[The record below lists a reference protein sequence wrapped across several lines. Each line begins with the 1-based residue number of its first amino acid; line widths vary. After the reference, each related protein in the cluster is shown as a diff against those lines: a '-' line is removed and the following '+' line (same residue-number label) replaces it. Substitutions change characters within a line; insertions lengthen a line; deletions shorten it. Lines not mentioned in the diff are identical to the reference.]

1 MVRGSSQDAWH
12 DESTARGAPRLGRFD
27 PVCCEGAASARAN
40 GSRSSKVFTNSD
52 GQAHGR
58 TGHAG
63 GDCRRHRERG
73 QRRDRPHLSDD
84 RIINRTTFL
93 TAGFSV
99 SVPGEGI
106 AGAFAG
112 GVPNWTG
119 GFINVVVNF

>member
-1 MVRGSSQDAWH
+1 VETVGGS
-12 DESTARGAPRLGRFD
+12 
-27 PVCCEGAASARAN
+27 AN
-40 GSRSSKVFTNSD
+40 VV
-52 GQAHGR
+52 
-58 TGHAG
+58 G
-63 GDCRRHRERG
+63 GVTD
-73 QRRDRPHLSDD
+73 PHLSDD

-112 GVPNWTG
+112 GVPSWTG